1 MYIGY
6 NVYSVSILQ
15 NGSFAADEVPRR
27 PREANFGSEQ
37 QLLEGKGFSIREWR
51 SDWQLELKTKLLQL
65 GAQAQ
70 VGAIEL
76 GGIDKA

>member
-15 NGSFAADEVPRR
+15 NGYIAADEVPRR

-70 VGAIEL
+70 VGAI
-76 GGIDKA
+76 